1 MTLIVLLMFI
11 FSALGINLFAGV
23 MFQDALNDKNNFKD
37 FGTAFVIL
45 MSFMTG
51 EDWNTFMFELAN
63 TDGYNGVKCWPS

>member
-11 FSALGINLFAGV
+11 FAALGINLFASV
-23 MFQDALNDKNNFKD
+23 MLQDALNEKNNFKE
-37 FGTAFVIL
+37 FGNAFVIL

-63 TDGYNGVKCWPS
+63 QEGYNGVKCLP